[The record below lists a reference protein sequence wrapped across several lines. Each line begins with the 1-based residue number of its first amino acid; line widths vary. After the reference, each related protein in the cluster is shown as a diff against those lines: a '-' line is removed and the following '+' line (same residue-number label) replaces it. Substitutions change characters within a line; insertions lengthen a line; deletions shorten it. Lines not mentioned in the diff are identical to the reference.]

1 MFAVALEWVKSLSVN
16 SMRNYL
22 DAWEVEG
29 WIFFL
34 LLLNG
39 IIDLLFTKVRVD
51 HEARDACQRRDTLR
65 INWTTIHRTVKD
77 DRREALRLSQ
87 LLQVCTLNP
96 DIVDNEDQLRLDFF
110 GEGYN
115 ATSSPPVTAKFCSID
130 FPAIAVWVTVIVS
143 PQVVNLIAGDQRFKD
158 AFDDSR
164 KTGRHR
170 SIAGNKNAGEGCILT
185 QARYPI
191 RLNLS
196 RSILA
201 TL

>member
-1 MFAVALEWVKSLSVN
+1 LEWIKSLSVH

-29 WIFFL
+29 RIFLL

-39 IIDLLFTKVRVD
+39 IIDLLFTKFGVD
-51 HEARDACQRRDTLR
+51 HEARDACQRRDALR
-65 INWTTIHRTVKD
+65 INWAAIDRAVKD
-77 DRREALRLSQ
+77 DRRDGLCLSQ
-87 LLQVCTLNP
+87 FLQVCTLNP
-96 DIVDNEDQLRLDFF
+96 DVVDDEDQLRLDFF

-115 ATSSPPVTAKFCSID
+115 AASSPPVTAKICSID
-130 FPAIAVWVTVIVS
+130 FPAIPVRVTVIVS
-143 PQVVNLIAGDQRFKD
+143 TQVVNLIPGFQRFKD
-158 AFDDSR
+158 AFYDSC

-170 SIAGNKNAGEGCILT
+170 GIAGNKDAGEGCILT

-196 RSILA
+196 QSILA